1 MVTWA
6 RWWWMNTARCC
17 CCHCSQY
24 WCYCYFVA
32 IMPWTIAFIPRRP
45 PGTRVWQDPGTRPHL
60 ILVFHS
66 YKLMDAASKIR
77 AYPFYPDTENHFF
90 VSARTAQDPVDAFL
104 VFLIYWSKS
113 SVSLKD
119 TINCLEKA
127 MKISHFN
134 HIMIELCYFSLH
146 QSVIKI
152 HMLWGKCFN
161 IPHWLRSHST
171 NGRLQHIEELSKS
184 KTRVGMVWL

>member
-17 CCHCSQY
+17 CCHFSQY

-77 AYPFYPDTENHFF
+77 AYPFYSDTENHFF
-90 VSARTAQDPVDAFL
+90 VPARTAQDPLDAFL

-113 SVSLKD
+113 SISLNCRPMWAMWSCVFWPLLFSNPRWSKKHAHGQLKCWWRRFCKD
-119 TINCLEKA
+119 
-127 MKISHFN
+127 
-134 HIMIELCYFSLH
+134 
-146 QSVIKI
+146 
-152 HMLWGKCFN
+152 GD
-161 IPHWLRSHST
+161 
-171 NGRLQHIEELSKS
+171 
-184 KTRVGMVWL
+184 